1 MKSLI
6 LGLIW
11 WKSFN
16 SQLWLVLLATFRA
29 RLDPRFL
36 FSKSEKVLGLGLWDE
51 RNLLA
56 QREQHFRSDWRG
68 HKIVQMNFTW
78 IMKHRQQVQ
87 QIKIRMHNAMIPKG
101 PNFIETFD
109 SWSIFLPS
117 EINLSQT
124 QKTESGF
131 WNPTSR
137 RRFQSPL
144 LVFGRPKGFRF
155 SLLWKRGDQATRS
168 GRAGLNSVYPQQ
180 WEDQFDISIVL
191 LNSRGRRSKASSGGE
206 QQLGE

>member
-11 WKSFN
+11 WKSLN
-16 SQLWLVLLATFRA
+16 SQLWLVLLAIFRA
-29 RLDPRFL
+29 LLDPKFL
-36 FSKSEKVLGLGLWDE
+36 LSNSEKVLGLGLWEE

-78 IMKHRQQVQ
+78 IMKHRQQAQ
-87 QIKIRMHNAMIPKG
+87 QIKIRIHKAMIPKG
-101 PNFIETFD
+101 PKVDKTFD
-109 SWSIFLPS
+109 SWSIFL
-117 EINLSQT
+117 SQT
-124 QKTESGF
+124 QKIESRF
-131 WNPTSR
+131 LDPTSR
-137 RRFQSPL
+137 EDSPL
-144 LVFGRPKGFRF
+144 LVFGRSKGFRF

-168 GRAGLNSVYPQQ
+168 GRAGLNSVYPKQ

-191 LNSRGRRSKASSGGE
+191 LNSRGRRSKTSSGGE

>member
-1 MKSLI
+1 MNSLI

-11 WKSFN
+11 WKSLN
-16 SQLWLVLLATFRA
+16 SQLWLVLLAIFRA
-29 RLDPRFL
+29 LLDPKFL

-87 QIKIRMHNAMIPKG
+87 QIKIRIHKAMIPKG
-101 PNFIETFD
+101 PNFDKTFD

-117 EINLSQT
+117 EINLSQI
-124 QKTESGF
+124 QKTESEF

-144 LVFGRPKGFRF
+144 LVFGRSKGFRF
-155 SLLWKRGDQATRS
+155 SLLWKRGD
-168 GRAGLNSVYPQQ
+168 
-180 WEDQFDISIVL
+180 
-191 LNSRGRRSKASSGGE
+191 
-206 QQLGE
+206 